1 MESPGNPFR
10 AYAGISTA
18 IYVVAELIDLAT
30 TYLLS
35 PDLALESNLLV
46 RWYGFGWNQLL
57 LVTAFSSVI
66 MLIVQAW
73 MWRRLFTFLPA
84 HPVSYRS
91 LYRILLFG
99 GPGATYAAGALMAL
113 AYMVAYAL
121 IASKL
126 LTCAWNLTLLNDPAS
141 TQPFMR
147 VVLAKNLL
155 AAGFGL
161 GMFYLYPFYLNRR
174 RSSAEL

>member
-1 MESPGNPFR
+1 MERPGNPFK
-10 AYAGISTA
+10 AYAGLSTA

-73 MWRRLFTFLPA
+73 MWRRLFTFMPA
-84 HPVSYRS
+84 YPVPYRS
-91 LYRILLFG
+91 LYRDLLFG
-99 GPGATYAAGALMAL
+99 GPGSSYAAGALMGL
-113 AYMVAYAL
+113 AYIVAYAL

-126 LTCAWNLTLLNDPAS
+126 LTCVWNLTLLNDPAS
-141 TQPFMR
+141 TQLFLHVM
-147 VVLAKNLL
+147 LTKNLL

-161 GMFYLYPFYLNRR
+161 GMFYLYPFFLNRR
-174 RSSAEL
+174 QSSEEL